1 MRIAVISHPERAEA
15 AAIEASV
22 IEAAAVHGVE
32 VVGVDEADAV
42 VSIGG
47 DGTLL
52 RAVRA
57 AGPGTP
63 VIGVDVGY
71 VGYLAEVDPQ
81 DASNLVSQL
90 AAGKYAVIERMTVA
104 IELPDGS
111 VATGLNDVVVEKIV
125 VQHALRLRCRID
137 GEDLVTYR
145 ADGLIVATP
154 TGSTAYAYSAGG
166 PVVDPAVE
174 ALVLVAV
181 APHNLFSRP
190 VVLRPDST
198 IELEILA
205 DRPAHISVDGQDHG
219 VAESG
224 QALVIRRGDAPAPL
238 ITLEDGGFAAKLASN
253 LGIPPE

>member
-1 MRIAVISHPERAEA
+1 VKIAVIAHPERAEA
-15 AAIEASV
+15 SAVEASV
-22 IEAAAVHGVE
+22 IKAAAEHGVE
-32 VVGVDEADAV
+32 VVGVDEADVV

-57 AGPGTP
+57 AGATTP
-63 VIGVDVGY
+63 VVGVDVGY
-71 VGYLAEVDPQ
+71 VAYLAEVDPEE
-81 DASNLVSQL
+81 ASSLVSRL
-90 AAGKYAVIERMTVA
+90 AASDFDVVERMTVA
-104 IELPDGS
+104 VELPDGS

-125 VQHALRLRCRID
+125 AQHALRLRCQID

-166 PVVDPAVE
+166 PVVDPGVE

-190 VVLRPDST
+190 IVLRPDST
-198 IELEILA
+198 IELEVLA
-205 DRPAHISVDGQDHG
+205 GRPAHVSVDGQDHG
-219 VAESG
+219 LADSG
-224 QALVIRRGDAPAPL
+224 HKLVIRRGDTPAML
-238 ITLEDGGFAAKLASN
+238 VALEDGGFATKLASN